1 VKGAFI
7 PIGGLTSRFAVQGPL
22 GKTGHGSGVRPMFT
36 KQVSRPMNS
45 VDRPSWPLGGAG
57 RANSKKDLVTRPI
70 RGFCALQVY
79 VEGQSAVTAS
89 GETVGRRDLV
99 AQMSRW
105 SRTSSRRALPGA
117 RGWSKWTIYVV
128 GNDLLDPA
136 LPSSGGC
143 GDVGPI
149 LSGSNTSTKSHAAL
163 RGVQPPDT
171 GRPGPQ
177 SRGRRAGRNPLPSSP
192 VP

>member
-1 VKGAFI
+1 MKGAFI

-117 RGWSKWTIYVV
+117 RGWSKS
-128 GNDLLDPA
+128 
-136 LPSSGGC
+136 SSG
-143 GDVGPI
+143 PST
-149 LSGSNTSTKSHAAL
+149 LSAMTRSTRLAVF
-163 RGVQPPDT
+163 RRVW
-171 GRPGPQ
+171 
-177 SRGRRAGRNPLPSSP
+177 GRRPNPVGLQYIDKESCCTPRRSTS
-192 VP
+192 